1 MTTPSTISIPPN
13 PPARPVF
20 CNSVTTAL
28 ASFGSARR
36 VVAGPADAVAGGG
49 GGEGRVG
56 GDEDREGFGVRG
68 GGVDADVLHEGGGAV
83 DGLALVV

>member
-1 MTTPSTISIPPN
+1 MTIPSTISIPPN

-20 CNSVTTAL
+20 CNSFKTAL

-36 VVAGPADAVAGGG
+36 VVAGPADAVAGGE

-56 GDEDREGFGVRG
+56 GDEDREGLGVRG
-68 GGVDADVLHEGGGAV
+68 GGVDADVLDEAGGAV
-83 DGLALVV
+83 DGFELVG